1 MTASRI
7 TAVYLAAEST
17 FGVDPDSD
25 GSDYLPIRFDGVADP
40 VDATEIE
47 EIGNASGRNE
57 PAELQV
63 TRSGAKLSLTI
74 PLYGYAAGSG
84 DGDAAPTADVLDLLL
99 ANVCGTALQATGGEG
114 VNSGSGAS
122 TLVLDASVTGLVVGT
137 LVPVYLGASDTPIRT
152 HWRRIGNAASA
163 PTYSVVPDWS
173 STPTTSA
180 IMYGVRGYGQANNLQ
195 TATVGLA
202 AIVNRGGTL
211 HRLLGG
217 RITSMSFDLTAGKVA
232 RMSVGLNFDSYEEG
246 ATAASLPAITT
257 YPSPIIQTLAPCY
270 WGSTEV
276 RYKSI
281 KIDMRPKVVE
291 VQSAAGTNGRGGME
305 VVEIDPMITIDPAWA
320 PSTWNSAFQAG
331 TAAELLVQ
339 IGGGYTA
346 SGRPNTMAFHAR
358 RAQINTAPTIVDD
371 GGYLRNAVSMVA
383 LGSGSSG
390 TYRWML
396 ARC

>member
-17 FGVDPDSD
+17 YGVDPDSD
-25 GSDYLPIRFDGVADP
+25 GSDYLPIRFDGLADP

-217 RITSMSFDLTAGKVA
+217 RITSWSFDLTTGKVA

-331 TAAELLVQ
+331 TASELLVQ

>member
-74 PLYGYAAGSG
+74 PLFGYAAGSG

-99 ANVCGTALQATGGEG
+99 ANVCGAALQATGGEG

-137 LVPVYLGASDTPIRT
+137 LVPVYLGASDTPVRT

-180 IMYGVRGYGQANNLQ
+180 IMYGVRGYGQANSLQ
-195 TATVGLA
+195 TATVGIA

-232 RMSVGLNFDSYEEG
+232 RMSVGLSFDSYEEG

-371 GGYLRNAVSMVA
+371 GGYLRNSVSMVA

>member
-17 FGVDPDSD
+17 YGVDPDSD
-25 GSDYLPIRFDGVADP
+25 GSDYLPIRFDGLADP

-217 RITSMSFDLTAGKVA
+217 RITSWSFDLTTGKVA

>member
-1 MTASRI
+1 MTAPRL
-7 TAVYLAAEST
+7 TAVYLAAEPP
-17 FGVDPDSD
+17 FGADPDSD
-25 GSDYLPIRFDGVADP
+25 GRDDPPIRFDGVADP

-152 HWRRIGNAASA
+152 HWRRVGNAASA

-180 IMYGVRGYGQANNLQ
+180 IMYAVTLVR
-195 TATVGLA
+195 
-202 AIVNRGGTL
+202 
-211 HRLLGG
+211 
-217 RITSMSFDLTAGKVA
+217 
-232 RMSVGLNFDSYEEG
+232 
-246 ATAASLPAITT
+246 
-257 YPSPIIQTLAPCY
+257 
-270 WGSTEV
+270 
-276 RYKSI
+276 
-281 KIDMRPKVVE
+281 
-291 VQSAAGTNGRGGME
+291 
-305 VVEIDPMITIDPAWA
+305 
-320 PSTWNSAFQAG
+320 
-331 TAAELLVQ
+331 
-339 IGGGYTA
+339 A
-346 SGRPNTMAFHAR
+346 SGRRWRSTSSNTTPSVAKSRSVRLLSR
-358 RAQINTAPTIVDD
+358 RQRT
-371 GGYLRNAVSMVA
+371 
-383 LGSGSSG
+383 
-390 TYRWML
+390 
-396 ARC
+396 

>member
-1 MTASRI
+1 MTTSRI

-17 FGVDPDSD
+17 YGVDPDSD
-25 GSDYLPIRFDGVADP
+25 GSDYLPIRFDGAADP

-47 EIGNASGRNE
+47 EVGNASGRNE
-57 PAELQV
+57 PAELV
-63 TRSGAKLSLTI
+63 ITRSGARLDLTI
-74 PLYGYAAGSG
+74 PLFGYATGSG

-99 ANVCGTALQATGGEG
+99 ANLCGAALQATGGEG
-114 VNSGSGAS
+114 VNTGSSSS
-122 TLVLDASVTGLVVGT
+122 TVVLDASVTGLVVGT
-137 LVPVYLGASDTPIRT
+137 LLPVYLGGSDLPVRT

-180 IMYGVRGYGQANNLQ
+180 IAYGVRGYGQANNLS
-195 TATVGLA
+195 TATTGLA

-217 RITSMSFDLTAGKVA
+217 RVVAMSFDLTAGKVA
-232 RMSVGLNFDSYEEG
+232 KMSVGIRFDSYEEG

-257 YPSPIIQTLAPCY
+257 FPSPIIQTLAPCY
-270 WGSTEV
+270 WGSTSV
-276 RYKSI
+276 PVKSI

-291 VQSAAGTNGRGGME
+291 VQSAAGTNGRGQME
-305 VVEIDPMITIDPAWA
+305 VVEIDPLVTLDPAWA
-320 PSTWNSAFQAG
+320 PSTWNAAYQAG
-331 TAAELLVQ
+331 TINEILVQ
-339 IGGGYTA
+339 IGGGYTS
-346 SGRPNTMAFHAR
+346 SGRPNTMCFHGR
-358 RAQINTAPTIVDD
+358 RAQINAAPTIVDD
-371 GGYLRNAVSMVA
+371 GGYLRNAVSMAV

>member
-25 GSDYLPIRFDGVADP
+25 GSDYLPIRFDGLADP

-152 HWRRIGNAASA
+152 HWRRVGNAASA

-173 STPTTSA
+173 STPTTAA
-180 IMYGVRGYGQANNLQ
+180 IMYGVRGYGQANSLQ

-232 RMSVGLNFDSYEEG
+232 RMSVGLSFDSYEEG

-257 YPSPIIQTLAPCY
+257 YPSAIIQTLAPCY
-270 WGSTEV
+270 WGATQV
-276 RYKSI
+276 PYKSI

-331 TAAELLVQ
+331 TASELLVQ
-339 IGGGYTA
+339 IGGGYTS
-346 SGRPNTMAFHAR
+346 SGRPNAMCFHAR

-371 GGYLRNAVSMVA
+371 GGYLRNSVSMVA

>member
-17 FGVDPDSD
+17 YGVDPDSD
-25 GSDYLPIRFDGVADP
+25 GSDYLPIRFDGLADP

-152 HWRRIGNAASA
+152 HWRRVGNAASA

-195 TATVGLA
+195 TPTTGLA

-232 RMSVGLNFDSYEEG
+232 RMSVGLSFDSYEEG

-257 YPSPIIQTLAPCY
+257 YPSAIIQTLAPCY
-270 WGSTEV
+270 WGSTLV
-276 RYKSI
+276 PYKSI

-331 TAAELLVQ
+331 TASELLVQ
-339 IGGGYTA
+339 IGGGYTS
-346 SGRPNTMAFHAR
+346 SGRPNAMCFHAR

-371 GGYLRNAVSMVA
+371 GGYLRNSVSMVA

>member
-17 FGVDPDSD
+17 YGVDPDSD
-25 GSDYLPIRFDGVADP
+25 GSDYLPIRFDGLADP

-173 STPTTSA
+173 STPTTAA

-195 TATVGLA
+195 TPTTGLA

-232 RMSVGLNFDSYEEG
+232 RMSVGLSFDSYEEG

-257 YPSPIIQTLAPCY
+257 YPSAIIQTLAPCY
-270 WGSTEV
+270 WGATQV
-276 RYKSI
+276 PYKSI

-339 IGGGYTA
+339 IGGGYTS
-346 SGRPNTMAFHAR
+346 SGRPNAMCFHGR
-358 RAQINTAPTIVDD
+358 RAQINAAPTIVDD
-371 GGYLRNAVSMVA
+371 GGYLRNAVSMAV

-390 TYRWML
+390 TYRWMI

>member
-17 FGVDPDSD
+17 YGTDPDAD

-47 EIGNASGRNE
+47 EVGNASGRNE
-57 PAELQV
+57 PAELVV
-63 TRSGAKLSLTI
+63 TRSGARLDLTI

-99 ANVCGTALQATGGEG
+99 ANLCGAALQANGGEG
-114 VNSGSGAS
+114 VNAGSGAS
-122 TLVLDASVTGLVVGT
+122 TLVLDASVAGLVVGT
-137 LVPVYLGASDTPIRT
+137 LVPVYLGASDLPVRT

-163 PTYSVVPDWS
+163 PTYSVVPDWLN
-173 STPTTSA
+173 TPTTNA

-195 TATVGLA
+195 TATTGLA

-217 RITSMSFDLTAGKVA
+217 RIVAMSFDLTAGKVA
-232 RMSVGLNFDSYEEG
+232 KMSVGIRFDSYEEG

-257 YPSPIIQTLAPCY
+257 YPSPIIQTLSQCY
-270 WGSTEV
+270 WGASLV
-276 RYKSI
+276 PYKSV
-281 KIDMRPKVVE
+281 KIDMRPRTVE
-291 VQSAAGTNGRGGME
+291 VQSAAGTNGRGQME
-305 VVEIDPMITIDPAWA
+305 VVEIDPLVTIDPAWA
-320 PSTWNSAFQAG
+320 PSTWNAAFQAG
-331 TAAELLVQ
+331 TSAELLVQ
-339 IGGGYTA
+339 IGGGYTS
-346 SGRPNTMAFHAR
+346 SGRPNTMCFHGR
-358 RAQINTAPTIVDD
+358 RAQINAAPTIVDD
-371 GGYLRNAVSMVA
+371 GGYLRNAVSLAV

-390 TYRWML
+390 TYRWMI

>member
-17 FGVDPDSD
+17 YGVDPDSD

-47 EIGNASGRNE
+47 EVGNASGRNE

-114 VNSGSGAS
+114 VNSGSAAS
-122 TLVLDASVTGLVVGT
+122 TLVLDASIAGLVVGT
-137 LVPVYLGASDTPIRT
+137 LVPVYLGASDTPVRT

-173 STPTTSA
+173 STPTTAA

-217 RITSMSFDLTAGKVA
+217 RITSMSLDLTAGKVA
-232 RMSVGLNFDSYEEG
+232 RMSVGLSFDSYEEG

-270 WGSTEV
+270 WGATQV
-276 RYKSI
+276 PYKSI

-291 VQSAAGTNGRGGME
+291 VQSAAGTNGRGQME
-305 VVEIDPMITIDPAWA
+305 VVEIDPLVTIDPAWA

-331 TAAELLVQ
+331 QSAELLVQ

-383 LGSGSSG
+383 LGSGLSG

>member
-17 FGVDPDSD
+17 YGVDPDSD
-25 GSDYLPIRFDGVADP
+25 GSDYLPIRFDGLADP

-173 STPTTSA
+173 STPTTAA

-195 TATVGLA
+195 TPTTGLA

-232 RMSVGLNFDSYEEG
+232 RMSVGLSFDSYEEG
-246 ATAASLPAITT
+246 ASAASLPAITT
-257 YPSPIIQTLAPCY
+257 YPSAIIQTLAPCY
-270 WGSTEV
+270 WGSTLV
-276 RYKSI
+276 PYKSI

-331 TAAELLVQ
+331 TASELLVQ
-339 IGGGYTA
+339 IGGGYTS
-346 SGRPNTMAFHAR
+346 SGRPNAMCFHAR

-371 GGYLRNAVSMVA
+371 GGYLRNSVSMVA

>member
-74 PLYGYAAGSG
+74 PLFGYAAGSG

-99 ANVCGTALQATGGEG
+99 ANVCGAALQATGGEG

-137 LVPVYLGASDTPIRT
+137 LVPVYLGASDTPVRT

-173 STPTTSA
+173 STPTTAA
-180 IMYGVRGYGQANNLQ
+180 IMYGVRGYGQANSLQ

-232 RMSVGLNFDSYEEG
+232 RMSVGLSFDSYEEG

-320 PSTWNSAFQAG
+320 
-331 TAAELLVQ
+331 
-339 IGGGYTA
+339 
-346 SGRPNTMAFHAR
+346 
-358 RAQINTAPTIVDD
+358 RA
-371 GGYLRNAVSMVA
+371 
-383 LGSGSSG
+383 
-390 TYRWML
+390 
-396 ARC
+396 